1 MSIEYKEKTGG
12 FKIFSKK
19 YTKKQK
25 KIIGRIGERENQVH
39 IKDQAKNLGQV
50 RHSLINQSLI

>member
-25 KIIGRIGERENQVH
+25 KIIGRIGERRTRFTSRIRQKTWDKSG
-39 IKDQAKNLGQV
+39 IP
-50 RHSLINQSLI
+50 